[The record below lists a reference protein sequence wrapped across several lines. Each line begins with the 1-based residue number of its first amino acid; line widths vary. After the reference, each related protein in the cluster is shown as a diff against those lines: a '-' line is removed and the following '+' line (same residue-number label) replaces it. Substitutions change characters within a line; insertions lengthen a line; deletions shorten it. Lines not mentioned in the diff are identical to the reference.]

1 MAKKINPKDTNYKAW
16 HIDQLAKSEFFQQ
29 KLHEWKLVEIAEQ
42 LEAIQGENL
51 TWEKLVLGISENAWN
66 KVIHRGIRPVVVF
79 AHPEILQT
87 ILGSTAY
94 YRMLAMVSQ
103 KSMNQIR
110 GSVTNFETGTKFP
123 DKEKAAFLASHL
135 NQIISHLIETDKNLD
150 TRKFDIW
157 RGMSAGSQA
166 QGSWQNAKGKQAEI
180 LLRGIIERRIN
191 GKGLAKETTA
201 RGLSTTEIALKNGKI
216 IAFSSEPDISVLE
229 NGLVQIAVE
238 IKGGIDNAAVL
249 ERIGAAIKSLRRAK
263 EQNPNSITILVM
275 HEVSFSVTAQKDLEL
290 SKETINYFF
299 TLEELIGNELEKD
312 KFFALL
318 GI

>member
-1 MAKKINPKDTNYKAW
+1 MAKKINSDINYKAW
-16 HIDQLAKSEFFQQ
+16 YIDQLAKSEFFHQ

-51 TWEKLVLGISENAWN
+51 TWDKLALGISENAWN
-66 KVIHRGIRPVVVF
+66 KVIHRGIKPIIVF

-103 KSMNQIR
+103 KSMNQVG

-123 DKEKAAFLASHL
+123 DKEKAKFLASHL
-135 NQIISHLIETDKNLD
+135 NQIISHLIETDEKLNA
-150 TRKFDIW
+150 REFDIW

-166 QGSWQNAKGKQAEI
+166 QGSWQNAKGEQAEI
-180 LLRGIIERRIN
+180 LLRGIIEKRIN
-191 GKGLAKETTA
+191 KKGLAKEITA
-201 RGLSTTEIALKNGKI
+201 TEIALKNGKI

-229 NGLVQIAVE
+229 NGLIQIAVE
-238 IKGGIDNAAVL
+238 VKGGIDTAAVL
-249 ERIGAAIKSLRRAK
+249 ERVGAAIKSLRRAK
-263 EQNPNSITILVM
+263 EENFNSITILIM
-275 HEVSFSVTAQKDLEL
+275 QEVTFSATARKDIEL
-290 SKETINYFF
+290 NKDAINYFF
-299 TLEELIGNELEKD
+299 KLEQLVDNKLVKEQ
-312 KFFALL
+312 FFNLL